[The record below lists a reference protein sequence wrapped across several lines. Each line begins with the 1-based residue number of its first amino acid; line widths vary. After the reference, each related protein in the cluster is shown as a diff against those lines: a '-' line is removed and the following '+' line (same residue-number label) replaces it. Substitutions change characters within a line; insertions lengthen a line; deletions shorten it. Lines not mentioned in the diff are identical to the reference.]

1 MAPTGHTKTR
11 LQNSTTNRRRRP
23 PRSGPHVD
31 RADARTRKRTRN
43 SPPVEDAEIFH
54 LQLDLHTMTLT
65 LHPRPLSFPLHGPCG
80 SLRCVTSRR
89 ALALNIGSPM
99 PSSDIASFSMSTLDR
114 VFGSPSVGGFTSPIP
129 APLLRNVIVTAIA
142 ALRDL
147 T

>member
-1 MAPTGHTKTR
+1 MPPTGHTKTR

-31 RADARTRKRTRN
+31 RADARTRKRTGT

-89 ALALNIGSPM
+89 ARQYRE
-99 PSSDIASFSMSTLDR
+99 SSDNPKYSNNKQIRHFILHNLGPTMLTSNTASFSKSPPLGTLPIHR
-114 VFGSPSVGGFTSPIP
+114 V
-129 APLLRNVIVTAIA
+129 LLF
-142 ALRDL
+142 
-147 T
+147 